1 MISTRIQ
8 VLILVSMFLC
18 VASIVRL
25 LAKGKM
31 DYKLG
36 IIWAMVFSAIAVLSL
51 IPHTL
56 SRIAA
61 FLGIASPVNMLFF
74 LGFLLCAGIIFTFS
88 RRISRLQMQVR
99 RLTQELAIVNV
110 SIQSRQRDEKWFSAH

>member
-18 VASIVRL
+18 VASIIRL

-36 IIWAMVFSAIAVLSL
+36 IIWAMVFTAIAVLSL
-51 IPHTL
+51 IPRTL

-74 LGFLLCAGIIFTFS
+74 LGFLLCAGIILTF
-88 RRISRLQMQVR
+88 
-99 RLTQELAIVNV
+99 
-110 SIQSRQRDEKWFSAH
+110 